1 MSMPSQKPLISLCM
15 IVKNEADNLNQCL
28 KSVRGIADEIIV
40 VDTGSTDSTLQ
51 IALSFGAKVVHYTW
65 NGDFAAARNAGLQ
78 QAHGQWILILDGDE
92 ELDAKSKGE
101 LLLCAEH
108 LEYEAFFC
116 AFIIIKV

>member
-1 MSMPSQKPLISLCM
+1 MF
-15 IVKNEADNLNQCL
+15 

-51 IALSFGAKVVHYTW
+51 IALSFGAKVVHHTW

-92 ELDAKSKGE
+92 ELDAKSKGSCCCVRSIWSMK
-101 LLLCAEH
+101 LFSAH
-108 LEYEAFFC
+108 S
-116 AFIIIKV
+116 